1 MAKFTGKKNLWDG
14 LEPTQNDVHTHA
26 DDDVYTHTPTHTP
39 APKVKETK
47 DRRVQLLTYGT
58 LVDRMDAYAKLNGLS
73 RAEVFELAVKEFL
86 DLHA

>member
-1 MAKFTGKKNLWDG
+1 MAKFAGKKNLWDG
-14 LEPTQNDVHTHA
+14 LEPTQDDVHTYT
-26 DDDVYTHTPTHTP
+26 DGDVYTHTPT
-39 APKVKETK
+39 PKVKETK